1 MFISSQARIF
11 NNKLFKAQNLV
22 YLLEVS
28 DFYQTKKMDED
39 QLIIFK
45 LGEEEFGVSI
55 QDVREIIT
63 VPEITKIPDVE
74 DYVLGIINLRDKIIS
89 IIDIEKKLKLLPDM
103 NTKEK
108 RIIIVEIQGE
118 EIGILV
124 DSCNQVLRLDGKSI
138 DNAPETIIKKIGAGF
153 IKGVG
158 KVEDRLIIL
167 LDMEM
172 LLGDH
177 IITVSNNDKPI
188 SQKKVSKKT
197 KKSDNKK

>member
-1 MFISSQARIF
+1 MAE
-11 NNKLFKAQNLV
+11 N
-22 YLLEVS
+22 
-28 DFYQTKKMDED
+28 

-108 RIIIVEIQGE
+108 RIIIVDIQGE

-124 DSCNQVLRLDGKSI
+124 DSCNQVLHLDKKNI
-138 DNAPETIIKKIGAGF
+138 DDAPETIVKKIGANF

-158 KVEDRLIIL
+158 KVQERLIIL
-167 LDMEM
+167 LDMEK

-177 IITVSNNDKPI
+177 IVKTIPNNKTTT
-188 SQKKVSKKT
+188 KEKVSKKA
-197 KKSDNKK
+197 KKSDKK